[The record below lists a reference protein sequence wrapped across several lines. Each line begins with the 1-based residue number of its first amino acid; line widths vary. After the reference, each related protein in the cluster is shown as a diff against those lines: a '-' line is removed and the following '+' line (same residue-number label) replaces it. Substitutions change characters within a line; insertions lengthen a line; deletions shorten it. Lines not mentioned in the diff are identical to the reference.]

1 MLQRGFG
8 EIDLRTMLE
17 QAIAYRPMREH
28 YLEITYR
35 KGKPLAA
42 YLYLSAASGVKSVR
56 TESKDAGLM
65 VDFGPGEQPI
75 GLEITAPE
83 KITAAQINAVLRS
96 LDLSPM
102 KEEDLSPL
110 EAV

>member
-1 MLQRGFG
+1 
-8 EIDLRTMLE
+8 
-17 QAIAYRPMREH
+17 MREH

-42 YLYLSAASGVKSVR
+42 YLHLSAASGVKSVR
-56 TESKDAGLM
+56 TESRDTGLL
-65 VDFGPGEQPI
+65 VDFGPDDQPI

-83 KITAAQINAVLRS
+83 QMTAAQINEVLRS
-96 LDLSPM
+96 LDLSSM

>member
-1 MLQRGFG
+1 
-8 EIDLRTMLE
+8 
-17 QAIAYRPMREH
+17 MREH

-35 KGKPLAA
+35 KEKPLAA
-42 YLYLSAASGVKSVR
+42 YLYLSSVSGVRSVR
-56 TESKDAGLM
+56 TEPKDAGLL
-65 VDFGPGEQPI
+65 VDFGPAGQPI

-83 KITAAQINAVLRS
+83 QMTAVRINEVLRS

-110 EAV
+110 EAL